1 MRSLLLAASFSA
13 LAALSLSGCATREEP
28 AALDALLTV
37 IGQRLALADPVA
49 LSKWDSGK
57 PVEDLPREQQVIDG
71 AGARAVEFKLQRNDV
86 QQLFRAQI
94 EANKLVQNALL
105 AQWHAAG
112 AAPDLPRRSLADDIR
127 PQLDILQTRL
137 LQAYAA
143 FLPLRSDS
151 HCQARLDAAR
161 RQHLSDPLHDQAML
175 RATRDLC
182 IGKR

>member
-1 MRSLLLAASFSA
+1 MRSLFLAV
-13 LAALSLSGCATREEP
+13 SLSTLACLSMTGCATQKSP
-28 AALDALLTV
+28 AELDALLGV
-37 IGQRLALADPVA
+37 IGERLTIADPVA

-71 AGARAVEFKLQRNDV
+71 AGARAAEFDLEQSDV

-112 AAPDLPRRSLADDIR
+112 AAPALPRRSLTGDIR

-137 LQAYAA
+137 LQTYSA
-143 FLPLRSDS
+143 FVPLRKDPN
-151 HCQARLDAAR
+151 CQAWLDAAR
-161 RQHLSDPLHDQAML
+161 QRHTTDAIHDQGL
-175 RATRDLC
+175 VRATLGLC
-182 IGKR
+182 AGK

>member
-1 MRSLLLAASFSA
+1 MRSLFLAVSLSA
-13 LAALSLSGCATREEP
+13 LTCLSLSGCATREDP
-28 AALDALLTV
+28 AALDNLLTV
-37 IGQRLALADPVA
+37 IGERLTIADPVA

-71 AGARAVEFKLQRNDV
+71 AGARAAEFKLERDDV

-112 AAPDLPRRSLADDIR
+112 AAPAVPRRSLTDDIR

-137 LQAYAA
+137 LEAYSA
-143 FLPLRSDS
+143 FQPLRNDS
-151 HCQARLDAAR
+151 HCQTRLDTAR
-161 RQHLSDPLHDQAML
+161 QQYLSDPIHDQAMV
-175 RATRDLC
+175 RATEGLC
-182 IGKR
+182 IKS